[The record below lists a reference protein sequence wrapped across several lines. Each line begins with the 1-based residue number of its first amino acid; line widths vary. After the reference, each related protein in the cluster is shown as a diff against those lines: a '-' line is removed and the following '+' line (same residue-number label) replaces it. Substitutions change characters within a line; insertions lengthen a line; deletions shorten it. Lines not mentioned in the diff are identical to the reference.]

1 MLLVNSAGNAYC
13 ESDNERLIQYKIS
26 CGWIPVKA
34 ERKQGGQDGQAR
46 EQAREQDGRLDE
58 LTRAKLMEAC
68 RERGIKFQKNST
80 KAALIELLKGE

>member
-13 ESDNERLIQYKIS
+13 ESDNVRLIQYKIS

-34 ERKQGGQDGQAR
+34 ERKQDGQAR

>member
-34 ERKQGGQDGQAR
+34 ERKQGGQDGLR
-46 EQAREQDGRLDE
+46 GRI
-58 LTRAKLMEAC
+58 ME
-68 RERGIKFQKNST
+68 
-80 KAALIELLKGE
+80 